1 MKKNLSILVNSCDLY
16 ESAWDPFFK
25 LFAIQW
31 PDCPYDIYLNTETKE
46 YSCGCVKVTTLPTGE
61 GVPWTARVRRA
72 LKEIDSEYILFFLE
86 DFFLLEKVDQ
96 ALFEHLVDSMD
107 QNPSV
112 GFVFFRP
119 LGERSTVSHPINEYL
134 MEIPRQS
141 SYRANACLG
150 LWRKEFL
157 LQMLYE
163 DCDPWTFE
171 HTATKLS
178 RFADFKCC
186 YVMPKYQPV
195 LSYSLLLEYGYGI
208 TFRKWLGRNKEL
220 FEKYG
225 IEVDFDQ
232 LGIMEWEPPQPK
244 ENKTDKKKKKRNG
257 PLAKLGQ
264 RITRKMKKIKRY
276 FQNEREIAQQKKE
289 LEPGFRAHCQRLK
302 EESEQ
307 SSK

>member
-16 ESAWDPFFK
+16 ESAWNPFFQ

-31 PDCPYDIYLNTETKE
+31 PDCPYDIYLNTEHKE
-46 YSCGCVKVTTLPTGE
+46 YTCDFLPVKTVCTGNDA
-61 GVPWTARVRRA
+61 PWTVRIKRA
-72 LKEIDSEYILFFLE
+72 LAEIDSEYILFFLE

-96 ALFEHLVDSMD
+96 ALFGHIVDSMD
-107 QNPSV
+107 EHPTA
-112 GFVFFRP
+112 GFVFFVP
-119 LGERSTVSHPINEYL
+119 FGEGSAVSRPINEYL

-157 LQMLYE
+157 MQMLYQ
-163 DCDPWTFE
+163 DCDPWQFE

-186 YVMPKYQPV
+186 YVTPKYQPV

-208 TFRKWLGRNKEL
+208 TCRKWLSNNKSL
-220 FEKYG
+220 FDKYG

-232 LGIMEWEPPQPK
+232 LGVMEWKPDSV
-244 ENKTDKKKKKRNG
+244 ENGQAKKKKKRKG
-257 PLAKLGQ
+257 TLAKFGQ
-264 RITRKMKKIKRY
+264 RIARKFKKIKRY
-276 FQNEREIAQQKKE
+276 IQNEREIARDKKE
-289 LEPGFRAHCQRLK
+289 LEQGFRAYCQKLK
-302 EESEQ
+302 EEA
-307 SSK
+307 KK